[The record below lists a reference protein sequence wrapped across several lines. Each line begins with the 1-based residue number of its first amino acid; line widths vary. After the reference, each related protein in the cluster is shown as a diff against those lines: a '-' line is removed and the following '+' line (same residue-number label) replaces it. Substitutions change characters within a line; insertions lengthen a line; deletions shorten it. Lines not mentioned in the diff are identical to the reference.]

1 MAIDLDRQLQKILDE
16 YTDEAIEGMSE
27 AAKEVANRA
36 ATTLKSAG
44 PARTGQYNSGW
55 KVKEMGKTLMGV
67 SYVIHNPKRYRLTHL
82 LEHGHVNRDG
92 SRTAARVHIKPVEE
106 QAIKAFEEA
115 VISKL

>member
-16 YTDEAIEGMSE
+16 YTDEAIDGMSE
-27 AAKEVANRA
+27 AAKEVADRA
-36 ATTLKSAG
+36 ANTLKGAG
-44 PARTGQYNSGW
+44 PVRTGQYNRGW
-55 KVKEMGKTLMGV
+55 KVKEQSKTLMGC

-106 QAIKAFEEA
+106 QVIKEFEEA